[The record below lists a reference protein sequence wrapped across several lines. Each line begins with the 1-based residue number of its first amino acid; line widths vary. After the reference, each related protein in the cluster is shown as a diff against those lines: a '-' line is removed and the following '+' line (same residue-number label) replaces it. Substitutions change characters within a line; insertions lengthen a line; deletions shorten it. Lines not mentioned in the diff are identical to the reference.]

1 MLMRLLNKFIKHFSI
16 NNEVKNLVKLLKVH
30 GSENKFFIL
39 DQTLLETPLND
50 NELKSVAINFCNN
63 ILGGADGLLVIGTS
77 ENCLGKMRVINA
89 DGSEAKM
96 CGNGLR
102 TVSRY
107 LSEKYQLNNFK
118 VETMESNLDV
128 AKAPDFYNGVPAFS
142 VEISPISFNKSDLPF
157 SYKQQNEMIDMLVP
171 EFLPDQSFTAIAVP
185 NPHLISFVPE
195 VSQLELG
202 DLGQK
207 LNGKNEYFPEGVNV
221 SFSQIIDTNK
231 IFVQTY
237 ERGVGFTN
245 ACGTGMSATS
255 LAFAMLHPDKFDST
269 KEISVYNPGGMV
281 RTRVTL
287 DPIKEKSSLRLIGNA
302 TFTHKIEISEF
313 NLHNNLLNDI
323 NVTDTN
329 EEKDYQAFVKSISQ

>member
-1 MLMRLLNKFIKHFSI
+1 M
-16 NNEVKNLVKLLKVH
+16 VKLLKVH

-50 NELKSVAINFCNN
+50 DELKRIAINFCQN
-63 ILGGADGLLVIGTS
+63 ILGGADGLLVIDTS

-107 LSEKYQLNNFK
+107 LSEKYHLDNFK
-118 VETMESNLDV
+118 IETMASDLSIS
-128 AKAPDFYNGVPAFS
+128 KAEDFYKGVPAFS
-142 VEISPISFNKSDLPF
+142 VEISPISFKKIDLPF
-157 SYKQQNEMIDMLVP
+157 SYKSLDEMVDQMIP

-207 LNGKNEYFPEGVNV
+207 LNAANSYFPEGVNV
-221 SFSQIIDTNK
+221 SFCQIMDTNK
-231 IFVQTY
+231 LFVQTY

-255 LAFAMLHPDKFDST
+255 LAFAILHSDKFDPT
-269 KEISVYNPGGMV
+269 KDISVYNPGGMV
-281 RTRVTL
+281 KTQITL
-287 DPIKEKSSLRLIGNA
+287 NEIKELSQIRLIGNA
-302 TFTHKIEISEF
+302 TFTHEINLSEF
-313 NLHNNLLNDI
+313 NLHNNNLSDI
-323 NVTDTN
+323 DVSDTG
-329 EEKDYQAFVKSISQ
+329 EEKDYQSFVKSIAE

>member
-1 MLMRLLNKFIKHFSI
+1 M
-16 NNEVKNLVKLLKVH
+16 VKLLKVH

-39 DQTLLETPLND
+39 DQTLLETPLTD
-50 NELKSVAINFCNN
+50 AELKNVAINLCANV
-63 ILGGADGLLVIGTS
+63 LGGSDGLLVIDTS

-107 LSEKYQLNNFK
+107 LSEKYQLTDFK
-118 VETMESNLDV
+118 IETMESDLDV
-128 AKAPDFYNGVPAFS
+128 SKSEDFYPGVPAFS
-142 VEISPISFNKSDLPF
+142 VEISPISFQREDLPF
-157 SYKQQNEMIDMLVP
+157 SYNGLNEMIDQMVP
-171 EFLPDQSFTAIAVP
+171 EFLPDQSFTAVAVP

-207 LNGKNEYFPEGVNV
+207 LNATNPYFPEGVNV
-221 SFSQIIDTNK
+221 SFCQILDTNK
-231 IFVQTY
+231 LFVQTY

-255 LAFAMLHPDKFDST
+255 LAFALLHSDKFDDT
-269 KEISVYNPGGMV
+269 KDITVFNPGGMV
-281 RTRVTL
+281 KTQ
-287 DPIKEKSSLRLIGNA
+287 IKLGQKKETSQIRLIGNA
-302 TFTHKIEISEF
+302 TFTHEIEISEF
-313 NLHNNLLNDI
+313 NLHNNQLNDI
-323 NVTDTN
+323 EVTSTG
-329 EEKDYQAFVKSISQ
+329 EERDYQAFVKSINE

>member
-1 MLMRLLNKFIKHFSI
+1 MKF
-16 NNEVKNLVKLLKVH
+16 LVKLLKVH

-39 DQTLLETPLND
+39 DQTLLETPLTD
-50 NELKSVAINFCNN
+50 DELKTVAMNLCANV
-63 ILGGADGLLVIGTS
+63 LGSADGLLVVDTS

-107 LSEKYQLNNFK
+107 LSEKYQLDHFK
-118 VETMESNLDV
+118 VETMESDLEV
-128 AKAPDFYNGVPAFS
+128 SKSADFYQGVPAFS
-142 VEISPISFNKSDLPF
+142 VEISPISFNKQALPF
-157 SYKQQNEMIDMLVP
+157 EYNDLTEMVDEMVP
-171 EFLPDQSFTAIAVP
+171 EFLPDQSFTAVAVP

-207 LNGKNEYFPEGVNV
+207 LNSKNQYFPEGVNV
-221 SFSQIIDTNK
+221 SFSQILNTNK
-231 IFVQTY
+231 LFVQTY

-255 LAFAMLHPDKFDST
+255 LVFALLHPDKFDADN
-269 KEISVYNPGGMV
+269 EITVFNPGGMV
-281 RTRVTL
+281 KTKINL
-287 DPIKEKSSLRLIGNA
+287 NPNKESSTIRLIGNA
-302 TFTHKIEISEF
+302 TFTHEINLSEF
-313 NLHNNLLNDI
+313 NLHNNDFDDLTIVN
-323 NVTDTN
+323 TG
-329 EEKDYQAFVKSISQ
+329 EENDYQNFVKSISQ

>member
-1 MLMRLLNKFIKHFSI
+1 M
-16 NNEVKNLVKLLKVH
+16 NELVKLLKVH

-39 DQTLLETPLND
+39 DQTLLETPLSD
-50 NELKSVAINFCNN
+50 PELKKVAINLCENT
-63 ILGGADGLLVIGTS
+63 LGGADGLLVVDTS

-107 LSEKYQLNNFK
+107 LSEKYQLNEFK
-118 VETMESNLDV
+118 VETMESNLAV
-128 AKAPDFYNGVPAFS
+128 SKSEDFYKGVPAFS
-142 VEISPISFNKSDLPF
+142 VEISPISFNKKDLPF
-157 SYKQQNEMIDMLVP
+157 AYHNLEEMVDQMIP

-207 LNGKNEYFPEGVNV
+207 LNAPNEYFPEGVNV
-221 SFSQIIDTNK
+221 SFSQILDTNK
-231 IFVQTY
+231 LFVQTY

-255 LAFAMLHPDKFDST
+255 LAFALLHPDRFDPT
-269 KEISVYNPGGMV
+269 KDISVYNPGGMV
-281 RTRVTL
+281 KTQVIL
-287 DPIKEKSSLRLIGNA
+287 NDIKELSKIHLIGNA
-302 TFTHKIEISEF
+302 TFTHEINLSEY
-313 NLHNNLLNDI
+313 NLHNNNLNDI
-323 NVTDTN
+323 EVSNTG
-329 EEKDYQAFVKSISQ
+329 EENDYQAFVKSIAE